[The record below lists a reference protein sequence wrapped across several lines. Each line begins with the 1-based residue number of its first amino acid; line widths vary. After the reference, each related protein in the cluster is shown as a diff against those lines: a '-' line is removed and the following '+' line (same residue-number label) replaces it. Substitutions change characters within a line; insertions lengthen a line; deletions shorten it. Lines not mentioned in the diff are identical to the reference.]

1 MGSRGEVTGDPVEQ
15 GVVIEVDAGGES
27 LDLNFHPENGSPLKQ
42 AEAFAQSNS
51 LPVAVAQPLA
61 RRIHSLMNRSHDPN
75 FSQHPEAAGAP
86 VGDGERLASKSGQP
100 QKGSSKRAAR
110 EDDYTL
116 KSSHSPTF
124 VQGSLE
130 LTDLAGDDDRAESLV
145 PKRAIEQ
152 QAHDGKGY
160 MVSSSH
166 GVSDDTHAHNDRAT
180 ARDSQGSQSRLHTQ
194 QKGFTQQPNDTE
206 DRTVHSSHNV
216 AHRGNY
222 DQAGDDKRQ
231 LDNVFHRLYTQSL
244 SKAQKG
250 QEESKTALDEQLHTQ
265 WRERFRNVSEVQGCV
280 MSNSILPTT
289 VQPMITLF

>member
-1 MGSRGEVTGDPVEQ
+1 
-15 GVVIEVDAGGES
+15 
-27 LDLNFHPENGSPLKQ
+27 
-42 AEAFAQSNS
+42 
-51 LPVAVAQPLA
+51 
-61 RRIHSLMNRSHDPN
+61 
-75 FSQHPEAAGAP
+75 
-86 VGDGERLASKSGQP
+86 
-100 QKGSSKRAAR
+100 
-110 EDDYTL
+110 
-116 KSSHSPTF
+116 

-130 LTDLAGDDDRAESLV
+130 LTDLAGDDDRSESLV

-160 MVSSSH
+160 MVSSSQ
-166 GVSDDTHAHNDRAT
+166 GVSGDTHDHNDRAT

-194 QKGFTQQPNDTE
+194 QPKDIE
-206 DRTVHSSHNV
+206 DRTVRSSHNV

-231 LDNVFHRLYTQSL
+231 LDNVFHRLFDQSL

-250 QEESKTALDEQLHTQ
+250 KEESKTGLDEQLHTQ

-289 VQPMITLF
+289 VQPMITLS